1 MKLSISL
8 LSVGLKKGD
17 IRSVFMKIRKMLIW
31 KGNIKLGS
39 VSNLR
44 ELAVEIIW
52 METRLLLTNRLLG
65 ILVDMLFILKK
76 MLNLSISFWC
86 CSIWT
91 YYNDCA
97 G

>member
-17 IRSVFMKIRKMLIW
+17 IRSVFTKIRKMLIW

-52 METRLLLTNRLLG
+52 METRVSLTNRLLG
-65 ILVDMLFILKK
+65 ILVEML
-76 MLNLSISFWC
+76 
-86 CSIWT
+86 
-91 YYNDCA
+91 
-97 G
+97 